1 MSPLLSLLKMIF
13 GASSIPSKT
22 NMIQHAALKKLNKV
36 LPWKGLHSMQEK
48 INKYIGYKIT
58 VGCGWCWEETNES
71 SVRG

>member
-1 MSPLLSLLKMIF
+1 
-13 GASSIPSKT
+13 
-22 NMIQHAALKKLNKV
+22 MIQHAALKKLNKV